1 MPGPGR
7 ALPPV
12 PAETPDTRIAHGAI
26 ASAKGVPNALAAE
39 DPTKQSELEPQMA
52 PEDWQQLGSIT
63 RSNTEDS
70 TRSLRER
77 LEKAQEEIRNLRVGL
92 KYNETEANGIL
103 RKENAK
109 YNQYIKTTATELEQ
123 LRAENAKMQENARKT
138 HLKLQAKEEE
148 LKKCKDELFDLQPP
162 SQVSDAQIGNEWERL
177 CGNITRWI
185 DDQAGGTG
193 SLYSELKRLRETNKF
208 NDTLALYWGDDRQ
221 ELANHT
227 SRDPYV
233 IDVLIRYNIHCLLEE
248 RVFDKSV
255 FMFGLRRKSAELL
268 ARIEKQMDALEPPR
282 GKINLPRKNK
292 KKNELIAYR
301 SGDYR

>member
-1 MPGPGR
+1 M
-7 ALPPV
+7 
-12 PAETPDTRIAHGAI
+12 
-26 ASAKGVPNALAAE
+26 PNALAAE

-52 PEDWQQLGSIT
+52 QEDWQQLGSIT

-282 GKINLPRKNK
+282 GKIICQERTRRKMN
-292 KKNELIAYR
+292 
-301 SGDYR
+301 